1 MSEPSEPPA
10 RLKSETQ
17 QEAEQPTAGGL
28 TPNAKL
34 HFGILRLTRTQT
46 QTPEA
51 NANLFASPGEGNR
64 EAERHNK
71 PPMEAMEG
79 WSFQG
84 KRRHTPKLASPKQD
98 VTQLSFHTLQRDAT
112 PRGKRGLMHLE
123 VHPSFFTS
131 LGIPTPPN
139 KEPFRARIWPVLVR
153 EKNSQKE
160 TLAHSKNQTLP
171 SLSLSITITGPAEVA
186 EEEWSPNS
194 TWADL
199 IQRIELELEEKILRF
214 KLRITEQPQLEW
226 PWQEELSRGGME
238 CTILAYI
245 DTGSSALSVQNK
257 RHLH

>member
-1 MSEPSEPPA
+1 MSEPSEPLA

-17 QEAEQPTAGGL
+17 QEAEQRTTRGL

-34 HFGILRLTRTQT
+34 HFGIPGLTGTQT

-51 NANLFASPGEGNR
+51 NANPFANPGEGNK

-84 KRRHTPKLASPKQD
+84 KRRHTPKLASPRQD
-98 VTQLSFHTLQRDAT
+98 AIQLSFRTSQRDAT
-112 PRGKRGLMHLE
+112 PGGKRGLMHSE

-131 LGIPTPPN
+131 LNIPASLN

-160 TLAHSKNQTLP
+160 TLAHSKNQTLS
-171 SLSLSITITGPAEVA
+171 SLPLSIRITGPAEVA
-186 EEEWSPNS
+186 KEEWSPS
-194 TWADL
+194 SAWVDF
-199 IQRIELELEEKILRF
+199 IQCIELKLEEKILRF
-214 KLRITEQPQLEW
+214 KLSITEQPQLEW
-226 PWQEELSRGGME
+226 
-238 CTILAYI
+238 A
-245 DTGSSALSVQNK
+245 
-257 RHLH
+257 